1 MTPDGPVRILLAD
14 DHTLV
19 RDGIKLILDAEDD
32 LEVVA
37 EASDGTEAVRR
48 ALDEDLELD
57 LAILD
62 VSMPQRTGIQVARE
76 LTRRRPELRIL
87 LLSMHE
93 NEQYLFEALK
103 AGAAGYVLKSSAN
116 RDLVAA
122 CRSAMQGTPFLYPRA
137 VQTLV
142 QDFLEGAQRGEP
154 LPADLLT
161 AREQEVVKQI
171 AEGHT
176 TDEIAAQLVISPH
189 TVERHRSN
197 VLEKLG
203 LRNRVELARYA
214 IRRGLVEP

>member
-1 MTPDGPVRILLAD
+1 MTTPVVTRILLAD

-19 RDGIKLILDAEDD
+19 RDGVRLLLESQPD
-32 LEVVA
+32 LRVVA
-37 EASDGTEAVRR
+37 EAGDGVQAVDM
-48 ALDEDLELD
+48 ALHEEVD

-62 VSMPQRTGIQVARE
+62 VSMPRRTGLQAARV
-76 LTRRRPELRIL
+76 LTGRRPDLRIL

-103 AGAAGYVLKSSAN
+103 AGAAGYVLKSAAN
-116 RDLVAA
+116 RDLVEA
-122 CRSAMQGTPFLYPRA
+122 CRAAMRGEAFLYPRA
-137 VQTLV
+137 VRALV
-142 QDFLEGAQRGEP
+142 RDVLEAGRHGAP
-154 LPADLLT
+154 VPDDLLT
-161 AREQEVVKQI
+161 PRESDVVKLI

-176 TDEIAAQLVISPH
+176 TDEIAELLVISPH

>member
-1 MTPDGPVRILLAD
+1 MSVPLTTRVLLAD

-19 RDGIKLILDAEDD
+19 RHGVRMILDAESD
-32 LEVVA
+32 LRVVA
-37 EASDGTEAVRR
+37 EAGDGNEAVEL
-48 ALDEDLELD
+48 ALRETID

-62 VSMPQRTGIQVARE
+62 VSMPGRTGLQVARE
-76 LTRRRPELRIL
+76 LTRQRPDVRIL

-103 AGAAGYVLKSSAN
+103 AGAAGYVLKSAAN
-116 RDLVAA
+116 RDLVEA
-122 CRSAMQGTPFLYPRA
+122 CRAAMRGTAFLYPRA
-137 VQTLV
+137 LRTLTR
-142 QDFLEGAQRGEP
+142 DLLEDARTNGGS
-154 LPADLLT
+154 LPRDVLT

-176 TDEIAAQLVISPH
+176 TDEIARLLTISPH

-197 VLEKLG
+197 ALEKLG

>member
-1 MTPDGPVRILLAD
+1 MSVPLRTRILLAD
-14 DHTLV
+14 DHALV
-19 RDGIKLILDAEDD
+19 RHGIRMVLDAEAD
-32 LEVVA
+32 LHVVA
-37 EASDGTEAVRR
+37 EAGDGLEAVET
-48 ALDEDLELD
+48 ALRTELD

-62 VSMPQRTGIQVARE
+62 VSMPGRTGLQAARE
-76 LTRRRPELRIL
+76 LTRHRPGLRIL

-103 AGAAGYVLKSSAN
+103 AGAAGYVLKSGAH
-116 RDLVAA
+116 RDLVDA
-122 CRSAMQGTPFLYPRA
+122 CRAAMRGTPFLYPRA
-137 VQTLV
+137 LQRLV
-142 QDFLEGAQRGEP
+142 QDVLEGAERGEP
-154 LPADLLT
+154 LPRDLLT

-176 TDEIAAQLVISPH
+176 TDEIAAALVISPH

-197 VLEKLG
+197 ALEKLG

>member
-1 MTPDGPVRILLAD
+1 MTTPLRTRILLAD
-14 DHTLV
+14 DHALV
-19 RDGIKLILDAEDD
+19 RSGIRMILESEPD

-37 EASDGTEAVRR
+37 EAGDGIEAVDMALR
-48 ALDEDLELD
+48 ADVD

-62 VSMPQRTGIQVARE
+62 VSMPGRTGLQVARE
-76 LTRRRPELRIL
+76 LTRRRPEVRIL

-103 AGAAGYVLKSSAN
+103 AGAAGYVLKSAAN
-116 RDLVAA
+116 RDLVEA
-122 CRSAMQGTPFLYPRA
+122 CRGAMRGTPFLYPKALQALTRDLLDDA
-137 VQTLV
+137 RS
-142 QDFLEGAQRGEP
+142 GGS
-154 LPADLLT
+154 LPRDVLT

-171 AEGHT
+171 AEGLT
-176 TDEIAAQLVISPH
+176 TDEIAEQLTISPH

-197 VLEKLG
+197 ALEKLG

>member
-1 MTPDGPVRILLAD
+1 MTVPLRTRILLAD

-19 RDGIKLILDAEDD
+19 RHGVRLILDGEPD
-32 LEVVA
+32 LRVVA
-37 EASDGTEAVRR
+37 EAGDGNEAVEV
-48 ALDEDLELD
+48 ALRDEID

-62 VSMPQRTGIQVARE
+62 VSMPGRTGLQAARE
-76 LTRRRPELRIL
+76 ITRRRPDVRIL

-103 AGAAGYVLKSSAN
+103 AGAAGYVLKSAAN
-116 RDLVAA
+116 RDLVEA
-122 CRSAMQGTPFLYPRA
+122 CRAAMRGTPFLYPRA
-137 VQTLV
+137 LRTLTREL
-142 QDFLEGAQRGEP
+142 LEDARDGGT
-154 LPADLLT
+154 LPRDLLT
-161 AREQEVVKQI
+161 AREQEVVKLI

-176 TDEIAAQLVISPH
+176 TDEIAATLVISPH

-197 VLEKLG
+197 ALEKLG